1 MEKEIGNDKQIE
13 MKVQGEG
20 ESHEPLGNGYFGID
34 RGQIDELITKYE
46 QRKSDEELEFL
57 ASSLEGDHGVM
68 AALKTNAGSG
78 ISEDANEI
86 AERVKNFG
94 ENKLE
99 EEELKNCCEFVWE
112 ALGDMMLQILIVAAI
127 VQTVLGGTVGDDPS
141 KDWIDGI
148 SIILAVVV
156 VVAVG
161 SITNYQKEKKF
172 KQLNDTNSDMTKYII
187 TRNGNTREVK
197 ADEILVGDIVNL
209 GLGMIIPAD
218 ALLISGTLK
227 TDESTLTGES
237 HLLEKESLQVCLKK
251 KEDLIN
257 KGKFVQ
263 KKNLLPSPVIFSG
276 TNACD
281 GSAKCVVL
289 AVGKYS
295 VKGKIRETVKQS
307 QEAEDSKTPLEE
319 KLDDIA
325 GQVGYFGLASAIITL
340 VALFIQFGVKYVAM
354 ENSYRVSNQT
364 AQFLKDFSN
373 NYPDIIKNKTVNQT
387 INKDLVEPVS
397 QVATLILN
405 IFLLCV
411 AIVVVAIPEG
421 LPLAVTL
428 ALAFSIK
435 QMMKEN
441 NLVRK
446 MQACETMG
454 GANYICSDKT
464 GTLTRNIMSVVE
476 IFDGNENHQ
485 LEEIT
490 SNKENRVDPSK
501 YFHNKDFYNIFR
513 QAVLLNID
521 VTINETEEITK
532 ANKSDL
538 GFVDLFH
545 IFGESIYNWR
555 KNYLGPEPR
564 VIAFNSDRKRMS
576 TFVKNSEYPTG
587 YRLFIKGASD
597 ILLDMSKYY
606 LDPSTNQPRIL
617 NDTEI
622 STLKGTVQAFGKKTL
637 RTIVVCY
644 KDISAEDFENYK
656 EADETGLVIVGV
668 VGIRDT
674 LRPGVPQAVEKC
686 NEAGITVVMVT
697 GDLKDTAVA
706 IAQQCNIIPKELGS
720 NFGLNVAMTGEEFYT
735 RIGGLECETCEKK
748 IEKCECPKT
757 KAQAK
762 QRGIDEDKL
771 RKDRIANEEEFKK
784 IAAEIRVIARCRP
797 MDKYAL
803 VLGLKKMKNV
813 VAVTGDGTNDAP
825 ALSKSDVGFA
835 MGIQGTD
842 IAKEASD
849 IIILDDNFASIV
861 TAVLWGRNI
870 FDNIRKFIQFQLS
883 VNLCACV
890 LVFITACIGNET
902 PLKPI
907 QMLWVNLIMDSLGSL
922 ALATQPPDEV
932 LLKRKPYHRSES
944 IINHKMWKHI
954 VIQALFSLAVLL
966 FLYLD
971 APNFI
976 VEDNDERIIENLKIM
991 NCFGDY
997 PGRWPEW
1004 NPEANN
1010 LTYYII
1016 HGSASKWS
1024 SDKALNDTVAA
1035 TMCSNYTGKADLST
1049 AFKTY
1054 NSEMGATSHMTIV
1067 FNVFVFYT
1075 LFNQMNA
1082 RIIDDNPNIFYR
1094 FFGNPWFIVI
1104 TGIEMGLQVLLI
1116 EFGSNAFKVSKGGLS
1131 GSQWGICFGFAAIT
1145 FPVSLMTKFL
1155 PLEPCIARFISMISG
1170 GGNKV
1175 GNSND
1180 EAEGKDQS
1188 VHNNNQVQV
1197 LNVNEEANN
1206 QIKKETSSRRKS
1218 GIVNTIVKSRSKQL
1232 SKGGGSHQSLRKDKE
1247 N

>member
-1 MEKEIGNDKQIE
+1 MEKQIE
-13 MKVQGEG
+13 MKVQAEKEV
-20 ESHEPLGNGYFGID
+20 ESLEPLGNGYFGID
-34 RGQIDELITKYE
+34 RGQIDELVTKYE
-46 QRKSDEELEFL
+46 QRKSDEELLFL
-57 ASSLEGDHGVM
+57 ASSLEGDQGVM
-68 AALKTNAGSG
+68 AALKTNPGSG
-78 ISEDANEI
+78 ISEDTNEI

-99 EEELKNCCEFVWE
+99 EEEMKTCCEFVWE

-127 VQTVLGGTVGDDPS
+127 VQTVLGSTVGDDPS
-141 KDWIDGI
+141 KDWIEGV

-156 VVAVG
+156 VTAVG
-161 SITNYQKEKKF
+161 SITNFQKERKF

-197 ADEILVGDIVNL
+197 ANEILVGDVVNL

-218 ALLISGTLK
+218 TLLISGTLK

-257 KGKFVQ
+257 KGKFTQ
-263 KKNLLPSPVIFSG
+263 KKNLLPSPVCFSG
-276 TNACD
+276 TNVCD
-281 GSAKCVVL
+281 GSAKCIVL

-307 QEAEDSKTPLEE
+307 QAAEDSKTPLEE
-319 KLDDIA
+319 KLDTIA
-325 GQVGYFGLASAIITL
+325 GQVGYFGLSSAMVTL

-354 ENSYRVSNQT
+354 QNSYLVSNQT
-364 AQFLKDFSN
+364 AEFWKGFGN
-373 NYPDIIKNKTVNQT
+373 NYPEILKNKTVNQT
-387 INKDLVEPVS
+387 INKELVEPVS

-476 IFDGNENHQ
+476 FFDGNQNHQ

-501 YFHNKDFYNIFR
+501 YFQNKDFYNVFR

-521 VTINETEEITK
+521 VTINESEEITK

-545 IFGESIYNWR
+545 IFGESIFNLR
-555 KNYLGPEPR
+555 MNYLGAEPR

-576 TFVKNSEYPTG
+576 TFVKNAEYPTG

-597 ILLDMSKYY
+597 ILLEMSKYY
-606 LDPSTNQPRIL
+606 LDPVTNQPKVL
-617 NDTEI
+617 NDAEI

-644 KDISAEDFENYK
+644 KDISAEDYENYK

-720 NFGLNVAMTGEEFYT
+720 NFGVNVAMTGEEFYT
-735 RIGGLECETCEKK
+735 RIGGLECETCLKK

-757 KAQAK
+757 KTQAK
-762 QRGIDEDKL
+762 QRGIEEDKI
-771 RKDRIANEEEFKK
+771 RKDRISNEDEFKK

-883 VNLCACV
+883 VNLCACC

-932 LLKRKPYHRSES
+932 LLKRKPYQRNES
-944 IINHKMWKHI
+944 IISHKMWKHI
-954 VIQALFSLAVLL
+954 VIQAIFSLAILL
-966 FLYLD
+966 FLYLY

-976 VEDNDERIIENLKIM
+976 EEDNPDRIKENLAIL

-997 PGRWPEW
+997 PGKWPEK
-1004 NPEANN
+1004 NPDGSM
-1010 LTYYII
+1010 TYYVI
-1016 HGSASKWS
+1016 HGSAAQWS
-1024 SDKALNDTVAA
+1024 SDKALNDTVAE
-1035 TMCSNYTGKADLST
+1035 TMCPKYAGRADLSS
-1049 AFKTY
+1049 AFKAY
-1054 NSEMGATSHMTIV
+1054 NNNMGATSHMSII
-1067 FNVFVFYT
+1067 FNVFVIYT

-1082 RIIDDNPNIFYR
+1082 RIIDDTPNIFHR
-1094 FFGNPWFIVI
+1094 FFANPWFIVI
-1104 TGIEMGLQVLLI
+1104 TGIEMGLQILLM

-1131 GSQWGICFGFAAIT
+1131 AYQWGISFGFGAIT
-1145 FPVSLMTKFL
+1145 LPVSQLVRQL
-1155 PLEPCIARFISMISG
+1155 PLEPCIERFINMLFG
-1170 GGNKV
+1170 GSNKV
-1175 GNSND
+1175 GNSNYD
-1180 EAEGKDQS
+1180 AASKDHS
-1188 VHNNNQVQV
+1188 IYNNNQVQV

-1206 QIKKETSSRRKS
+1206 QIKKDTSSKRKS

>member
-1 MEKEIGNDKQIE
+1 MEKENDKQIE
-13 MKVQGEG
+13 MNNQGGG
-20 ESHEPLGNGYFGID
+20 ENAEPLGNGYFGID

-57 ASSLEGDHGVM
+57 TNSLEGDQGVM
-68 AALKTNAGSG
+68 AALKTSAGSG

-86 AERVKNFG
+86 SERVKNFG

-99 EEELKNCCEFVWE
+99 EEELKHCCEFVWE

-187 TRNGNTREVK
+187 IRNGSSREVK

-237 HLLEKESLQVCLKK
+237 HLLEKESLQVCMKK

-263 KKNLLPSPVIFSG
+263 KKNLLPSPVCFSG

-281 GSAKCVVL
+281 GSAKCIVL

-307 QEAEDSKTPLEE
+307 QESEDSKTPLEE
-319 KLDDIA
+319 KLDTIA

-354 ENSYRVSNQT
+354 ENSYLISNET
-364 AQFLKDFSN
+364 AMFLKDLSL
-373 NYPDIIKNKTVNQT
+373 NYPELLNNKTIKQT

-454 GANYICSDKT
+454 GANFICSDKT

-490 SNKENRVDPSK
+490 SNKEHKVDPSK
-501 YFHNKDFYNIFR
+501 YFKNKDFYNIFR
-513 QAVLLNID
+513 QAVLLNVD

-545 IFGESIYNWR
+545 IFGESIYNLR

-597 ILLDMSKYY
+597 ILLEMSKYY
-606 LDPSTNQPRIL
+606 LDPMTNQPRIL

-637 RTIVVCY
+637 RTIVICY
-644 KDISAEDFENYK
+644 KDINAEDFENYK
-656 EADETGLVIVGV
+656 EADESGLVIVGV

-706 IAQQCNIIPKELGS
+706 IAQQCNIIPKEMG
-720 NFGLNVAMTGEEFYT
+720 NNYGLNVAMTGEEFYT

-757 KAQAK
+757 KTQAK
-762 QRGIDEDKL
+762 QRGVDEDKL
-771 RKDRIANEEEFKK
+771 RKDKIGNEEEFKK
-784 IAAEIRVIARCRP
+784 IAYEIRVIARCRP

-803 VLGLKKMKNV
+803 VLGLKKLKNV

-883 VNLCACV
+883 VNLTACV

-922 ALATQPPDEV
+922 ALATQPPDDA
-932 LLKRKPYHRSES
+932 LLKRKPYHRHES

-954 VIQALFSLAVLL
+954 ICQSMVSLGILL

-971 APNFI
+971 APYFI
-976 VEDNDERIIENLKIM
+976 VEDDPSRIEENIKIM
-991 NCFGDY
+991 GCFGDY
-997 PGRWPEW
+997 PGKFPEFKTG
-1004 NPEANN
+1004 ETN

-1016 HGSASKWS
+1016 HGSSSKWS
-1024 SDKALNDTVAA
+1024 ADKWLNDTVANSL
-1035 TMCSNYTGKADLST
+1035 CPNYTSKADLST
-1049 AFKTY
+1049 AYKAY
-1054 NSEMGATSHMTIV
+1054 NSNMGASSHMTIV

-1075 LFNQMNA
+1075 LFNQINA

-1104 TGIEMGLQVLLI
+1104 TAIEMGLQALLI
-1116 EFGSNAFKVSKGGLS
+1116 QIGSNAFKVSNGGLT
-1131 GSQWGICFGFAAIT
+1131 GSQWGICIGFGAIT
-1145 FPVSLMTKFL
+1145 FPVSFVVKFL
-1155 PLEPCIARFISMISG
+1155 PLEPCIARVINIMSG

-1175 GNSND
+1175 GNSNM
-1180 EAEGKDQS
+1180 ESEGKDQS
-1188 VHNNNQVQV
+1188 GPHNNNQVQV

-1218 GIVNTIVKSRSKQL
+1218 GLVNTIVKSRSKQL